1 MKDTAEDHAERRPP
15 RRRVAGLLL
24 LAGLAGCSQIGLL
37 TAPIQRYQCA
47 GGSEFRL
54 RIAASGDSANVE
66 FSGMQ
71 FNLRAETST
80 EPGQR
85 FGGDVLTLWRDG
97 DRARIEMDGAQQFV
111 NCRLKP

>member
-1 MKDTAEDHAERRPP
+1 MASTWVAASIRLFRRHWIP
-15 RRRVAGLLL
+15 GLLA

-37 TAPIQRYQCA
+37 TAPIFRYQCA

-54 RIAASGDSANVE
+54 RVAGSGESANVE

-71 FNLRAETST
+71 FSLRAETST

-85 FGGDVLTLWRDG
+85 FGSDVLTLWRDG
-97 DRARIEMDGAQQFV
+97 DRARIEMDGAQQFAD
-111 NCRLKP
+111 CRLKH

>member
-1 MKDTAEDHAERRPP
+1 MGTAGNEPERHLL
-15 RRRVAGLLL
+15 RRRMAGLLL

-37 TAPIQRYQCA
+37 TAPIFRYQCA

-54 RIAASGDSANVE
+54 RIAGSGDSANVE

-71 FNLRAETST
+71 FNLRAETSP

-85 FGGDVLTLWRDG
+85 FGGDVLTLWRNG
-97 DRARIEMDGAQQFV
+97 DQARIEMDGAQQFA